1 MGAKGCNLADWSAAS
16 RPSAGMGVGGGD
28 AGLRSR
34 PKSNARRAD
43 EAVWLT
49 AFEEGG
55 RRGARALRWGEWME
69 ATRMAARQNFKGGR
83 WTEDQYGGV
92 MDDAGVCLDACGWG
106 DASLDCSTR
115 RRTGSDPLLPARVA
129 GIEDIFPQFAP
140 RGFGAVGGTKSAS
153 RRSADLSGCACEFT
167 PGMKPPSLWVVDR
180 KLIVGGGIGAQAAPH
195 DNRDQF
201 RHAVGSRCE
210 TELSVV
216 QPIREGVQS
225 TRD

>member
-1 MGAKGCNLADWSAAS
+1 MGAKGCNFADWAAAD
-16 RPSAGMGVGGGD
+16 RPSMGMSEWGGNT
-28 AGLRSR
+28 GLRSG

-43 EAVWLT
+43 EAVWLL

-83 WTEDQYGGV
+83 WTEDQCGGV

-115 RRTGSDPLLPARVA
+115 RRTGSDPSRPARFAVV
-129 GIEDIFPQFAP
+129 ESFFPQFAP

-153 RRSADLSGCACEFT
+153 RRSPDFSGCACDFFQGIT
-167 PGMKPPSLWVVDR
+167 RSDSRMVVR
-180 KLIVGGGIGAQAAPH
+180 
-195 DNRDQF
+195 
-201 RHAVGSRCE
+201 
-210 TELSVV
+210 
-216 QPIREGVQS
+216 
-225 TRD
+225 